1 MTNRIAETIK
11 NERVTSARVAGFGLL
26 LMAILAFFANF
37 FVFESLIFPGDA
49 AATANHIMD
58 NELLFRCGIVSFII
72 VVILD
77 VLVAWALYI
86 FFKPVN
92 NNLALLAAWFR
103 LVFLAIWGS
112 AFYYLL
118 NVLQL
123 LSGAEYLK
131 VYETDQIHAQVMLFI
146 ESFRIGW
153 LIGLVF
159 FGLHLLVIGYLM
171 FKSGFMPKIVG
182 VLLIISAFGY
192 LIDSFAH
199 FLLSNYTDYESIFLL
214 IVAVPGIIAELS
226 LCFWLLIKG
235 VKVQQTQAAQNNYQT
250 IK

>member
-1 MTNRIAETIK
+1 
-11 NERVTSARVAGFGLL
+11 
-26 LMAILAFFANF
+26 
-37 FVFESLIFPGDA
+37 
-49 AATANHIMD
+49 MD

-112 AFYYLL
+112 
-118 NVLQL
+118 VL
-123 LSGAEYLK
+123 
-131 VYETDQIHAQVMLFI
+131 HAQVMLFI

-153 LIGLVF
+153 VIGLVF

-199 FLLSNYTDYESIFLL
+199 FLLSNYTDYELIFLL

-235 VKVQQTQAAQNNYQT
+235 VKVQQTQAAQNNYQS